1 MPQVNFTTRAN
12 LAAGLPENINDV
24 GTALDQLRT
33 GVNAIDDT
41 NLVDGAV
48 TTAKLA
54 ATSVT
59 TAKLDAGAVDT
70 GKIADGNVTYAK
82 LATDAKNA
90 FLKLDVAGD
99 KELRYGSHT
108 MTYGFAGGRIVPGY
122 PIPHGLG
129 RTPDIAFVWA
139 SYIGAADTNS
149 GQNSA
154 VIASLSTLDATN
166 ITCILELP
174 KDSDYTSVGSVLH
187 WAVIG

>member
-1 MPQVNFTTRAN
+1 VPQVNFTTRAN

-54 ATSVT
+54 AGSVT

-99 KELRYGSHT
+99 KELRYGSHV
-108 MTYGFAGGRIVPGY
+108 MTYGFAGGNRTGY

-129 RTPDIAFVWA
+129 RTPDFAFVWA
-139 SYIGAADTNS
+139 SYIGSGDTS
-149 GQNSA
+149 TVQNEP
-154 VIASLSTLDATN
+154 VIASLSALDATN
-166 ITCILELP
+166 ITCVLALANGAT
-174 KDSDYTSVGSVLH
+174 TSVGSTLH

>member
-24 GTALDQLRT
+24 GTALDQLRA

-48 TTAKLA
+48 K
-54 ATSVT
+54 

-108 MTYGFAGGRIVPGY
+108 MTYGFAGGRIVNGY

-139 SYIGAADTNS
+139 SYIGAADMNS